1 MEYKVSDI
9 MTKNPVK
16 YTVPSS
22 IPEVIHTLIKNN
34 VTGIPIIDNNNKYQ
48 GVITRRDIFYNP
60 DETQTALVMRKAK
73 AINQNDSVENAA
85 KELVKQGKRH
95 LIAVNDD
102 NEVTGILTPQNFLNI
117 VNEKY
122 GNTKVKNIIEYNSVC
137 VWKNT
142 PLSVALITMKLSQIF
157 SFPVLDDNAKFIG
170 LITDR
175 DIFDKVKISHTSVLS
190 ESGIADDEDPWSW
203 EGIRNVFT
211 YIIEKSNIKVPDIK
225 VKELMV
231 PDPKVIYLESTINDA
246 VKLMLQRNYNQLPV
260 LSGHGEISGM
270 LYDIE
275 ILKVFNDKNVQ

>member
-9 MTKNPVK
+9 MTRDPVK

-73 AINQNDSVENAA
+73 AINQNDGVENAA

-95 LIAVNDD
+95 LIVINDD

-117 VNEKY
+117 INERY
-122 GNTKVKNIIEYNSVC
+122 GNRKVKNIIEYNSVC
-137 VWKNT
+137 IWKDT
-142 PLSVALITMKLSQIF
+142 PLAVALITMKLSQVF
-157 SFPVLDDNAKFIG
+157 SFPVLDDDAKFIG

-190 ESGIADDEDPWSW
+190 EAGIADDEDPWSW

-211 YIIEKSNIKVPDIK
+211 YIIEKSNVRVPDIK
-225 VKELMV
+225 VNELMV
-231 PDPKVIYLESTINDA
+231 PDPKVIYLESTIEDA
-246 VKLMLQRNYNQLPV
+246 VKLMSQKNYNQLPV
-260 LSGHGEISGM
+260 LSGHGEIAGM

-275 ILKVFNDKNVQ
+275 ILKIFNDKNVQ

>member
-9 MTKNPVK
+9 MTRDPVK

-95 LIAVNDD
+95 LIVVNDD
-102 NEVTGILTPQNFLNI
+102 NEVTGILTPQNFLSI
-117 VNEKY
+117 INEKY

-137 VWKNT
+137 IWKNT
-142 PLSVALITMKLSQIF
+142 PLSVALITMKLSQVF
-157 SFPVLDDNAKFIG
+157 SFPVLDDDAKFTG

-190 ESGIADDEDPWSW
+190 EAGIADDEDPWSW

-231 PDPKVIYLESTINDA
+231 PDPKVVYLESTIDDA

-260 LSGHGEISGM
+260 LSGHGEIAGM